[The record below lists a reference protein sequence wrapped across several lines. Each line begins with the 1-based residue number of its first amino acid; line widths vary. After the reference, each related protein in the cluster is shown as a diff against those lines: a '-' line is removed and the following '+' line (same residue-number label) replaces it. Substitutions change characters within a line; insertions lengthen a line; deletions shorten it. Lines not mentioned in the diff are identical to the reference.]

1 MGIEDETSLPFEEM
15 KFLEWHEEDT
25 DEEGFH
31 TVSHKKSKKKRKSLV
46 AKPRKKVER
55 RVPPPSEGDNSLNE
69 GISKICSGY
78 NLREKR
84 IPRYKLSS

>member
-1 MGIEDETSLPFEEM
+1 MGIEDETSLPFEM
-15 KFLEWHEEDT
+15 KFLEWHEDT
-25 DEEGFH
+25 DEEGLH
-31 TVSHKKSKKKRKSLV
+31 TVSHKKSKNKRKSLV

-55 RVPPPSEGDNSLNE
+55 RAPPPSEGDNSLNE